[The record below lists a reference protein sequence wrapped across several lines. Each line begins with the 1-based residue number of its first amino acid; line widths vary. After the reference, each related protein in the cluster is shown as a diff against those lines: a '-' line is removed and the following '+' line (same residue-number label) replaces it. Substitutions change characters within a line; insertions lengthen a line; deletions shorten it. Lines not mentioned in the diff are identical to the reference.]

1 MKLTTIIEGSAGK
14 PILLKCSV
22 PDTIAHE
29 GVLIMVHGFK
39 GFMDW
44 GHFPLVAQSF
54 LEAGIPV
61 VQFNFSHNGTHP
73 DHPVDFVDLE
83 AFGQNNYSRE
93 LYDLGKVLDAVEQLE
108 QLKEAGVNTR
118 SITLLGH
125 SRGGGISILK
135 AAEDARVTKLIS
147 WAAVS
152 AFGAFFGTEILEQWK
167 EEGVI
172 FSFNARTQQEMPLYY
187 QLYEDVLSNADSIDI
202 LSAAAS
208 ISKPWQIVHGTN
220 DSTVPFSAAKELTA
234 ACGSAELIVV
244 EGGNHT
250 FGAKHPWQ
258 EDQLP
263 VDSKGIVEAAITFI
277 KAVS

>member
-1 MKLTTIIEGSAGK
+1 MKLTTIIEGSSGK

-22 PDTIAHE
+22 PDTIVHE
-29 GVLIMVHGFK
+29 GVLVMVHGFK

-44 GHFPLVAQSF
+44 GHFPQVAAAF

-61 VQFNFSHNGTHP
+61 VQFNFSHNGTNP
-73 DHPVDFVDLE
+73 EHPVDFVDLE

-108 QLKEAGVNTR
+108 LLTEAGVDTR
-118 SITLLGH
+118 NITLLGH

-135 AAEDARVTKLIS
+135 AAKDARVTKLIS
-147 WAAVS
+147 WAAVY
-152 AFGAFFGTEILEQWK
+152 AFGAFFGTDVLEQWK

-172 FSFNARTQQEMPLYY
+172 YSFNARTQQEMPLYY
-187 QLYEDVLSNADSIDI
+187 QLYEDVLNNAANIDI

-220 DSTVPFSAAKELTA
+220 DSTVPFSTAQELAA
-234 ACGSAELIVV
+234 ACGSAELIAV

-250 FGAKHPWQ
+250 FGGKHPWP
-258 EDQLP
+258 EEHLP
-263 VDSKGIVEAAITFI
+263 EQSKDIVAAAISFV